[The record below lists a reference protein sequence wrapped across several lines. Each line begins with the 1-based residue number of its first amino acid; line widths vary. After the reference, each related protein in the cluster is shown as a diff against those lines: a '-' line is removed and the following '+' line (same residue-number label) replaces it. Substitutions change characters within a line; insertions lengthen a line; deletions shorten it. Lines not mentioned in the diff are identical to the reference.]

1 MVHLINGAAGNIE
14 SHSTANMTQPVPD
27 ITAVR
32 DLTSFGFSKLT
43 VYNATTLSW
52 QFIQGQD
59 GLVGDELTVLKDPS
73 LTCEGYSSDSSSGSS
88 GSSSS
93 SCSSECSG
101 SGLLSWLYCNIYCS
115 SFWGSLKF

>member
-14 SHSTANMTQPVPD
+14 SHSTINMSQPLPN
-27 ITAVR
+27 ITAHR
-32 DLTSFGFSKLT
+32 NLTSFGFSKLT

-52 QFIQGQD
+52 QFIQGHD

-73 LTCEGYSSDSSSGSS
+73 LTCEGYNYSSASGSS
-88 GSSSS
+88 GS

-101 SGLLSWLYCNIYCS
+101 SGLLAWVYCNLYCS
-115 SFWGSLKF
+115 SFWEPLKL

>member
-14 SHSTANMTQPVPD
+14 SHSTINMSQPIPD
-27 ITAVR
+27 ITAHR
-32 DLTSFGFSKLT
+32 NLTSFGFSKLT

-52 QFIQGQD
+52 KFIQGHD

-73 LTCEGYSSDSSSGSS
+73 LTCEGYNSYSSSGSS
-88 GSSSS
+88 GS

-101 SGLLSWLYCNIYCS
+101 SGLLAWVYCNLYCS
-115 SFWGSLKF
+115 SFWEPLKL